1 MPWDRRLPIAV
12 RSTVFLPL
20 FAVLLL
26 ASGCASVRPKPV
38 PDTESLWKL
47 YEQAVEEAKYP
58 QPDRISKSLVPIAT
72 FTPGLV
78 WDESGEKILMATW
91 AKAQF
96 FTGTPPYET
105 TIPVPAWLTAVPFAR
120 QFCQKTGLQGDA
132 LRLRIAQ
139 RFGLPPTASND
150 SFVQMWV
157 DPHKL
162 FRPCPDPEI
171 NDAECQVNLTAGP
184 VDTSAPCPWN
194 AALQDQLSG
203 GFVTVSGDH
212 LEWMCSNWQGTY
224 KPGEPRK
231 SYPWTALGYTYD
243 WGSKTHRGES
253 EFVLPPNTPVV
264 IESVTPTD
272 AYCAPGG

>member
-1 MPWDRRLPIAV
+1 MLWNRR
-12 RSTVFLPL
+12 RS
-20 FAVLLL
+20 FAIRVAILLL
-26 ASGCASVRPKPV
+26 ASGCASARPKPAL
-38 PDTESLWKL
+38 DTESLWQL
-47 YEQAVEEAKYP
+47 YEQAVEAAKYP
-58 QPDRISKSLVPIAT
+58 QPDHISKGQVPIAT

-78 WDESGEKILMATW
+78 WDESGQKVLMATW

-96 FTGTPPYET
+96 FPGAPPYEK

-157 DPHKL
+157 DPHTF
-162 FRPCPDPEI
+162 FRPCPDPEV

-184 VDTSAPCPWN
+184 VDTSASCPWS
-194 AALQDQLSG
+194 AAREDQLSG
-203 GFVTVSGDH
+203 NFVTVSESH
-212 LEWMCSNWQGTY
+212 LDWMCSNWTSTY
-224 KPGEPRK
+224 PPGEPRK

-243 WGSKTHRGES
+243 WGEENHRGES
-253 EFVLPPNTPVV
+253 EFVLPANTPVV
-264 IESVTPTD
+264 VESVTPMD
-272 AYCAPGG
+272 VYCAPAR